1 MNRRDWIKSGL
12 AAAGVPLW
20 NASLFAGGETASEK
34 PALTLWQLP
43 NQTMSQMESYVLLT
57 DSDQLVV
64 IDGGTV
70 GDTEYLLERI
80 REIHPDGRVD
90 YWLLTHIHLDHA
102 RALATALTRYPDALK
117 IGQVYCD
124 FPTAEWVKRFEE
136 GSYQDSVEILEAF
149 SKHSRVAKMPKGEP
163 LRLGSVQITALND
176 LDDLDMEKPGMTV
189 NDTSILYQ
197 VKTPETTLLFLGDLY
212 IHGQE
217 ALLKKLPP
225 EIFKADV
232 VQMAHHGQ
240 NGVTRA
246 FYELVQP
253 RICLWC
259 TPDWLWDNNPPGRGS
274 DTGPWLTVRTRAWM
288 NEMGVSEHYIIKDGL
303 AKLTFA

>member
-12 AAAGVPLW
+12 AVAGVPLW
-20 NASLFAGGETASEK
+20 SASLFAGGEAASEK

-43 NQTMSQMESYVLLT
+43 NQTMSQMESYILLT

-102 RALATALTRYPDALK
+102 RALATILTRYPDALK

-136 GSYQDSVEILEAF
+136 GHKLSSEEHIKAWLIRVAQNEAKRVFRKNRRCDTSSLGEWVGEAF
-149 SKHSRVAKMPKGEP
+149 S
-163 LRLGSVQITALND
+163 
-176 LDDLDMEKPGMTV
+176 DDLEK
-189 NDTSILYQ
+189 
-197 VKTPETTLLFLGDLY
+197 KELFL
-212 IHGQE
+212 
-217 ALLKKLPP
+217 
-225 EIFKADV
+225 
-232 VQMAHHGQ
+232 
-240 NGVTRA
+240 
-246 FYELVQP
+246 
-253 RICLWC
+253 
-259 TPDWLWDNNPPGRGS
+259 S
-274 DTGPWLTVRTRAWM
+274 LT
-288 NEMGVSEHYIIKDGL
+288 
-303 AKLTFA
+303 